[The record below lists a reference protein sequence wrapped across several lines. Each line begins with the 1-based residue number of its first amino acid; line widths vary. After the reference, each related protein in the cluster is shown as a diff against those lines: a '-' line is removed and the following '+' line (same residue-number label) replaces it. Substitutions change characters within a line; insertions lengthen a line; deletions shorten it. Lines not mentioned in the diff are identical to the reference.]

1 MADRPKVLFTPPLLR
16 YSEVVLTGVI
26 FVPERL
32 AVTVAASYGEL
43 LQLPQV
49 ATGRQFWLRLAAAVV
64 IPAAFAVLA
73 LRLRAVT
80 KGGALAGMVAAC
92 CIFVFA
98 GPPGF
103 LVLATVFALTTLAT
117 RVGYSRKQHLGTAEG
132 RRGRRAS
139 QVLANLSI
147 AALASIGG
155 ISEHYSW
162 LLACMVAALAEA
174 AADTVSSECGQA
186 WSDRVYLI
194 TSFRRVP
201 VGTDGGIS
209 LVGTVCGVIAGIVVA
224 WVSHALQIVPY
235 DSAVMAG
242 CAGILGSFVDS
253 LLGATFERRRWL
265 GNDAV
270 NFLSTAIAAALAA
283 LFLL

>member
-174 AADTVSSECGQA
+174 AADTVSSE
-186 WSDRVYLI
+186 WDR
-194 TSFRRVP
+194 
-201 VGTDGGIS
+201 
-209 LVGTVCGVIAGIVVA
+209 
-224 WVSHALQIVPY
+224 
-235 DSAVMAG
+235 
-242 CAGILGSFVDS
+242 
-253 LLGATFERRRWL
+253 LGATAYISLRASDEFRSEQTAESAWSEPCVALSPASSSHGSLTLFRSFHTTRPLWP
-265 GNDAV
+265 DVQVFWAV
-270 NFLSTAIAAALAA
+270 SSTAFLVQLSSGAAGSATMPSIS
-283 LFLL
+283 